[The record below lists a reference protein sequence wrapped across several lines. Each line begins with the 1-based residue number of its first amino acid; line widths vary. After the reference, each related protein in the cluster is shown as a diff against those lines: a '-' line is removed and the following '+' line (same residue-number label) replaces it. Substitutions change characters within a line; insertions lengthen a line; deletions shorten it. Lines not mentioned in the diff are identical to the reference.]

1 MPSIDPWSRR
11 RVLQLDPWSRRRFLQ
26 LAGLVGAGAAIG
38 ACGSEPEAPTE
49 QAEGAEPSPTFSEPA
64 SKLSGSLKILMW
76 SHFVPTHDEW
86 FDGFATDWGNQ
97 VGVDVTVDHVDVADV
112 PTQISAEIAAGQGH
126 DLMQYIA
133 TLSQFEPSV
142 LDMADVTEECNNRY
156 GESQLA
162 MCRESSFNPH
172 TGKYYAFAPGWVP
185 DPGNYRK
192 SLWEPV
198 GFPDG
203 PASWDDLL
211 QGGSEILSNED
222 FRVGLGMS
230 QEIDSNMAGHALLW
244 SYGASI
250 QDENEAVVLNSPE
263 TVAAVE
269 YMQQLFDGAM
279 SDEVFAWDA
288 ASNNESWVA
297 GELSYILNSISAWRS
312 SQETDVEIADDTFF
326 VPALEGP
333 QDARAAQHV
342 MYNYIVPKHAAN
354 PDAAKEFLLHMTDN
368 WALVTFNSQLY
379 DFPSWP
385 SLSPDLSTWL
395 QDDPF
400 GANPADK
407 LSFLGGVEQATEW
420 SASIGHPGPS
430 SPAIGEVLGTYVIP
444 NMFATT
450 VRGDAS
456 PQDAVRGAHDE
467 CERIFARWRQR
478 GLIGGG

>member
-11 RVLQLDPWSRRRFLQ
+11 RFLQ
-26 LAGLVGAGAAIG
+26 MAGLAGAGITLG
-38 ACGSEPEAPTE
+38 ACGSEPESPTE
-49 QAEGAEPSPTFSEPA
+49 STAVEEPQPTFTEPTT
-64 SKLSGSLKILMW
+64 KLSGALEILLW
-76 SHFVPTHDEW
+76 SHFVPSHDEW
-86 FDGFATDWGNQ
+86 FDTFATDWGNQ
-97 VGVDVTVDHVDVADV
+97 VGVQVKVDHQDVANV
-112 PTQISAEIAAGQGH
+112 PTQIASEINAGQGH

-142 LDMADVTEECNNRY
+142 LDMTDVTEEANNRA
-156 GESQLA
+156 GEEQLA
-162 MCRESSFNPH
+162 MCKESSFNPH
-172 TGKYYAFAPGWVP
+172 TNKFYAYAPGWVP

-192 SLWEPV
+192 SMWEPV

-203 PASWDDLL
+203 PTSWDELL
-211 QGGSEILSNED
+211 QGGAEILSSQD
-222 FRVGLGMS
+222 YRVGLGMS

-250 QDENEAVVLNSPE
+250 QDENEQVMLNSPE
-263 TVAAVE
+263 TIAAVE
-269 YMQQLFDGAM
+269 YMQQLFGDAM

-288 ASNNESWVA
+288 ASNNEAWVA
-297 GELSYILNSISAWRS
+297 GEVSYIINSISAWRS

-326 VPALEGP
+326 VPALSGP

-342 MYNYIVPKHAAN
+342 MYNYIIPEHAEN
-354 PDAAKEFLLHMTDN
+354 PDAAKEFLLHLTDN
-368 WALVTFNSQLY
+368 WPLVTYHSQLY

-385 SLSPDLSTWL
+385 SLVPDLPAWL
-395 QDDPF
+395 QKDPF

-407 LSFLGGVEQATEW
+407 LAFLGSVEEATEW

-444 NMFATT
+444 NMFATA

-456 PQDAVRGAHDE
+456 PADAVRGAHDE

-478 GLIGGG
+478 GLIGGV